1 MLIGDAPLR
10 LPQMLSFFSGR
21 ERTLRE
27 YTALLGKAGWK
38 ISHVQYTPGAL
49 SAYTTAVPV

>member
-1 MLIGDAPLR
+1 MLIGDARLR